1 MATHS
6 NILSLGKSQGQGSL
20 AGYSPWDLKESNTT
34 ECVHAHTHT
43 HTHTQVISYD
53 EMLQI
58 KEKL

>member
-43 HTHTQVISYD
+43 HTQVISYD
-53 EMLQI
+53 EMFQI